1 MTRSI
6 VFWADGTYCDADEV
20 ETYTHRSDDYGRLEV
35 DWEASDLDIQR
46 AVNAASGCC
55 RS

>member
-6 VFWADGTYCDADEV
+6 VFWADGTYCDEDEV
-20 ETYTHRSDDYGRLEV
+20 HHYTHLSDDYGYLEV

-46 AVNAASGCC
+46 AVNAASECC